1 MWKTY
6 LRKKGQGKVWAA
18 GDTELDK
25 FGGACEDVDE
35 RLLFACLAQAQPGTN
50 IQISSWYKY

>member
-6 LRKKGQGKVWAA
+6 LQKKKGFSGKVWSAE
-18 GDTELDK
+18 DTDLDK
-25 FGGACEDVDE
+25 LGGACEDVDE

-50 IQISSWYKY
+50 I